1 MATNGRQILLVYVWK
16 GARGAPLITDII
28 LGEIPAE
35 RTAYQYCIHYTWS
48 MKTSSNV

>member
-1 MATNGRQILLVYVWK
+1 MICHPTCRNKLVMATNGRQILLVYVWK

-35 RTAYQYCIHYTWS
+35 ITAY
-48 MKTSSNV
+48 